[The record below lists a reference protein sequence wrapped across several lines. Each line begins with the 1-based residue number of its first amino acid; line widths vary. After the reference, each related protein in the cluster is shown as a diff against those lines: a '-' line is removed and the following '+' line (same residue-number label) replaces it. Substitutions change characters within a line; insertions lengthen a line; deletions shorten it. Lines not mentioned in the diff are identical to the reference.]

1 MIIYQTGHSRRK
13 QESKYM
19 AKENKTEHKKITDA
33 KALKAVEK
41 GVGKVTKIKFITE
54 FKDFISKGNVMDMAV
69 GMIVGA
75 AFTAIVT
82 SLVNNIL
89 MPALGMITGQI
100 DFSDLKII
108 LQAAV
113 KDEAGEIITPE
124 VAIGYGAFINS
135 VISFLLIALS
145 VFILIKVLGSFKRKK
160 KEEPK
165 EEEEPKPDPQI
176 ELLTEIRD
184 LLKNGGAVSEETES
198 EEATEEEKE
207 EEPVTE

>member
-1 MIIYQTGHSRRK
+1 
-13 QESKYM
+13 M
-19 AKENKTEHKKITDA
+19 AKENKQTEHKKITDA
-33 KALKAVEK
+33 KALKAVGH
-41 GVGKVTKIKFITE
+41 GVEKVTKIKFITE

-135 VISFLLIALS
+135 IISFLIIALS
-145 VFILIKVLGSFKRKK
+145 VFILIKVIGSFKRKK

-165 EEEEPKPDPQI
+165 EEEPKPDPQI

-184 LLKNGGAVSEETES
+184 LLKNGGAVAEETES

-207 EEPVTE
+207 EETVTE

>member
-1 MIIYQTGHSRRK
+1 
-13 QESKYM
+13 M
-19 AKENKTEHKKITDA
+19 AKENKPTEHKKITDA
-33 KALKAVEK
+33 KALKAVGH
-41 GVGKVTKIKFITE
+41 GVEKVTKIKFITE

-135 VISFLLIALS
+135 VISFLIIALS
-145 VFILIKVLGSFKRKK
+145 VFILIKVIGSFKRKK

-165 EEEEPKPDPQI
+165 EEEPKPDPQI

-184 LLKNGGAVSEETES
+184 LLKNGGAVAEETES

-207 EEPVTE
+207 EETVTE

>member
-1 MIIYQTGHSRRK
+1 
-13 QESKYM
+13 M
-19 AKENKTEHKKITDA
+19 ANEKKEHKDLRDV
-33 KALKAVEK
+33 KALKAVGHGVEK
-41 GVGKVTKIKFITE
+41 VGKIKFVSE

-89 MPALGMITGQI
+89 MPALGMIAGQI
-100 DFSDLKII
+100 DFSDLKIV
-108 LQAAV
+108 LKAAV
-113 KDEAGEIITPE
+113 KEGTEIVEPE

-145 VFILIKVLGSFKRKK
+145 VFILIKVLGAFKRKK
-160 KEEPK
+160 EKEP
-165 EEEEPKPDPQI
+165 EEEPAPDPQI

-184 LLKNGGAVSEETES
+184 LLKGEAAVKTENEDEKETE
-198 EEATEEEKE
+198 ALTK
-207 EEPVTE
+207 

>member
-1 MIIYQTGHSRRK
+1 
-13 QESKYM
+13 M
-19 AKENKTEHKKITDA
+19 AKENKPTEHKKITDA
-33 KALKAVEK
+33 KALKAVGH
-41 GVGKVTKIKFITE
+41 GVEKVTKIKFITE

-145 VFILIKVLGSFKRKK
+145 IFILIKVIGSFKRKK

-165 EEEEPKPDPQI
+165 EEEPKPDPQI

-184 LLKNGGAVSEETES
+184 LLKNGGAVPEETES

-207 EEPVTE
+207 EETVTE

>member
-1 MIIYQTGHSRRK
+1 
-13 QESKYM
+13 M
-19 AKENKTEHKKITDA
+19 AKENKPTEHKKITDA
-33 KALKAVEK
+33 KALKAVGH
-41 GVGKVTKIKFITE
+41 GVEKVTKIKFITE

-135 VISFLLIALS
+135 IISFLIIALS
-145 VFILIKVLGSFKRKK
+145 VFILIKVIGSFKRKK

-165 EEEEPKPDPQI
+165 EEEPKPDPQI

-184 LLKNGGAVSEETES
+184 LLKNGGAVAEETES

-207 EEPVTE
+207 EETVTE

>member
-1 MIIYQTGHSRRK
+1 MSTEK
-13 QESKYM
+13 
-19 AKENKTEHKKITDA
+19 KTQHKDIRDA
-33 KALKAVEK
+33 KAFKAVGQGVEK
-41 GVGKVTKIKFITE
+41 VGKIKFISE

-100 DFSDLKII
+100 DFSDLKIV
-108 LQAAV
+108 LKAAV
-113 KDEAGEIITPE
+113 KEGTEI
-124 VAIGYGAFINS
+124 IGYGAFINS

-145 VFILIKVLGSFKRKK
+145 VFILIKVLGAFKRKK
-160 KEEPK
+160 AEAPK
-165 EEEEPKPDPQI
+165 EEPKPDPQI

-184 LLKNGGAVSEETES
+184 LLKGESAVKAECE
-198 EEATEEEKE
+198 EEEKE
-207 EEPVTE
+207 PETVTE

>member
-1 MIIYQTGHSRRK
+1 
-13 QESKYM
+13 M
-19 AKENKTEHKKITDA
+19 AKENKQTEHKKITDA
-33 KALKAVEK
+33 KALKAVGH
-41 GVGKVTKIKFITE
+41 GVEKVTKIKFITE

-145 VFILIKVLGSFKRKK
+145 VFILIKVTGSFKRKK

-165 EEEEPKPDPQI
+165 EAAPTPDPQI
-176 ELLTEIRD
+176 VLLTEIRD
-184 LLKNGGAVSEETES
+184 LLKNGGAVAEETE
-198 EEATEEEKE
+198 ETEDTEEKE
-207 EEPVTE
+207 TEAVTE

>member
-1 MIIYQTGHSRRK
+1 
-13 QESKYM
+13 M
-19 AKENKTEHKKITDA
+19 AKENKPTEHKKITDA
-33 KALKAVEK
+33 KALKAVGH
-41 GVGKVTKIKFITE
+41 GVEKVTKIKFITE

-135 VISFLLIALS
+135 IISFLIIALS
-145 VFILIKVLGSFKRKK
+145 VFILIKVIGSFKRKK

-165 EEEEPKPDPQI
+165 EEEPKPDPQI

-184 LLKNGGAVSEETES
+184 LLKNGGAVPEETES

-207 EEPVTE
+207 EETVTE

>member
-1 MIIYQTGHSRRK
+1 
-13 QESKYM
+13 M
-19 AKENKTEHKKITDA
+19 AKENKPTEHKKITDA
-33 KALKAVEK
+33 KALKAVGH
-41 GVGKVTKIKFITE
+41 GVEKVTKIKFITE
-54 FKDFISKGNVMDMAV
+54 FKEFISKGNVMDMAV

-145 VFILIKVLGSFKRKK
+145 IFILIKVIGSFKRKK

-165 EEEEPKPDPQI
+165 EEEPKPDPQI

-184 LLKNGGAVSEETES
+184 LLKNGGAVAEETES

-207 EEPVTE
+207 EETMTE

>member
-1 MIIYQTGHSRRK
+1 
-13 QESKYM
+13 M
-19 AKENKTEHKKITDA
+19 AKENKQTEHKKITDA
-33 KALKAVEK
+33 KALKAVGH
-41 GVGKVTKIKFITE
+41 GVEKVTKIKFITE

-135 VISFLLIALS
+135 IISFLLIALS
-145 VFILIKVLGSFKRKK
+145 IFILIKVIGSFKRKK

-165 EEEEPKPDPQI
+165 EEEPKPDPQI

-184 LLKNGGAVSEETES
+184 LLKNGGAVAEETES

-207 EEPVTE
+207 EETVTE

>member
-1 MIIYQTGHSRRK
+1 
-13 QESKYM
+13 M
-19 AKENKTEHKKITDA
+19 AKENKPTEHKKITDA
-33 KALKAVEK
+33 KALKAVGH
-41 GVGKVTKIKFITE
+41 GVEKVTKIKFITE

-145 VFILIKVLGSFKRKK
+145 VFILIKVIGSFKRKK

-165 EEEEPKPDPQI
+165 EEEPKPDPQI

-184 LLKNGGAVSEETES
+184 LLENGGAVAEETES

-207 EEPVTE
+207 EETVTK

>member
-1 MIIYQTGHSRRK
+1 
-13 QESKYM
+13 M

-33 KALKAVEK
+33 KALKAVGH
-41 GVGKVTKIKFITE
+41 GVEKVTKIKFIKE

>member
-1 MIIYQTGHSRRK
+1 
-13 QESKYM
+13 M

-33 KALKAVEK
+33 KALKAVGH
-41 GVGKVTKIKFITE
+41 GVEKVTKIKFIKE

-135 VISFLLIALS
+135 VISFLLIALQE
-145 VFILIKVLGSFKRKK
+145 FLLIKVLGSFKRKK

-184 LLKNGGAVSEETES
+184 LLKNGGAVAEETES

-207 EEPVTE
+207 EETVTE

>member
-1 MIIYQTGHSRRK
+1 
-13 QESKYM
+13 M
-19 AKENKTEHKKITDA
+19 AKEKKEHKDLRDV
-33 KALKAVEK
+33 KAFKAVGQGVEK
-41 GVGKVTKIKFITE
+41 VGKIKFVSE

-100 DFSDLKII
+100 YFSDLKIV
-108 LQAAV
+108 LKAAV
-113 KDEAGEIITPE
+113 KEGGEIIEPE

-145 VFILIKVLGSFKRKK
+145 VFILIKVLGAFKRKK
-160 KEEPK
+160 TEEPAP
-165 EEEEPKPDPQI
+165 EEEPKPDPQI

-184 LLKNGGAVSEETES
+184 LLKNNGEVVKTES
-198 EEATEEEKE
+198 EEEKE
-207 EEPVTE
+207 PEALTK

>member
-1 MIIYQTGHSRRK
+1 M
-13 QESKYM
+13 SK
-19 AKENKTEHKKITDA
+19 KNNKEHKKITDA
-33 KALKAVEK
+33 KALKVVGE

-135 VISFLLIALS
+135 IISFLLIALS
-145 VFILIKVLGSFKRKK
+145 VFILIKVIGSFKRKK

-176 ELLTEIRD
+176 VLLTEIRD
-184 LLKNGGAVSEETES
+184 LLKNGGAVAEETEET
-198 EEATEEEKE
+198 EETEEKE
-207 EEPVTE
+207 TEAVTE

>member
-1 MIIYQTGHSRRK
+1 MSTEK
-13 QESKYM
+13 
-19 AKENKTEHKKITDA
+19 KTQHKDIRDV
-33 KALKAVEK
+33 KAFKAVGQGVEK
-41 GVGKVTKIKFITE
+41 VGKIKFISE

-89 MPALGMITGQI
+89 MPALGMII
-100 DFSDLKII
+100 
-108 LQAAV
+108 
-113 KDEAGEIITPE
+113 EPE

-145 VFILIKVLGSFKRKK
+145 VFILIKVLGAFKRKK
-160 KEEPK
+160 AEEPK
-165 EEEEPKPDPQI
+165 EDPKPDPQI

-184 LLKNGGAVSEETES
+184 LLKGESAVKAECE
-198 EEATEEEKE
+198 EEEKE
-207 EEPVTE
+207 PETVTE

>member
-1 MIIYQTGHSRRK
+1 
-13 QESKYM
+13 M
-19 AKENKTEHKKITDA
+19 AKENKPTEHKKITDA
-33 KALKAVEK
+33 KALKSVGHGVE
-41 GVGKVTKIKFITE
+41 KVTKIKFITE

-145 VFILIKVLGSFKRKK
+145 VFILIKVIGSFKRKK

-184 LLKNGGAVSEETES
+184 LLKNGGAVAEETES

-207 EEPVTE
+207 EETVTE

>member
-1 MIIYQTGHSRRK
+1 
-13 QESKYM
+13 M

-33 KALKAVEK
+33 KALKAVGH
-41 GVGKVTKIKFITE
+41 GVEKVTKIKFITE

-145 VFILIKVLGSFKRKK
+145 VFVLIKVLGSFKRKK

-165 EEEEPKPDPQI
+165 EEEPKPDPQI

-184 LLKNGGAVSEETES
+184 LLKNGGAVSEATES

>member
-1 MIIYQTGHSRRK
+1 
-13 QESKYM
+13 M
-19 AKENKTEHKKITDA
+19 AKENKQTEHKKITEA
-33 KALKAVEK
+33 KALKAVGH
-41 GVGKVTKIKFITE
+41 GVEKVTKIKFITE

-145 VFILIKVLGSFKRKK
+145 VFILIKVIGSFKRKK

-184 LLKNGGAVSEETES
+184 LLKNGGAVAEETES
-198 EEATEEEKE
+198 EEATEEQKE
-207 EEPVTE
+207 EETVAE

>member
-1 MIIYQTGHSRRK
+1 
-13 QESKYM
+13 M
-19 AKENKTEHKKITDA
+19 AKENKQTEHKKITDA
-33 KALKAVEK
+33 KALKAVGH
-41 GVGKVTKIKFITE
+41 GVEKVTKIKFITE

-145 VFILIKVLGSFKRKK
+145 IFILIKVIGSFKRKK

-165 EEEEPKPDPQI
+165 EEEPKPDPQI

-184 LLKNGGAVSEETES
+184 LLKNGGAVAEETES

-207 EEPVTE
+207 EETVTE

>member
-1 MIIYQTGHSRRK
+1 M
-13 QESKYM
+13 SK
-19 AKENKTEHKKITDA
+19 KNNKEHKKITDA
-33 KALKAVEK
+33 KALKVVGE

-145 VFILIKVLGSFKRKK
+145 IFILIKVIGSFKRKK

-165 EEEEPKPDPQI
+165 EEEPKPDPQI

-184 LLKNGGAVSEETES
+184 LLKNGGAVAEETE
-198 EEATEEEKE
+198 ETEDTEEKE
-207 EEPVTE
+207 TEAVTE

>member
-1 MIIYQTGHSRRK
+1 MSTEK
-13 QESKYM
+13 
-19 AKENKTEHKKITDA
+19 KTQHKDIRDA
-33 KALKAVEK
+33 KAFKAVGQGVEK
-41 GVGKVTKIKFITE
+41 VGKIKFISE

-89 MPALGMITGQI
+89 MPAQI
-100 DFSDLKII
+100 DFSDLKIV
-108 LQAAV
+108 LKAAV
-113 KDEAGEIITPE
+113 KEGTEIIEPE

-145 VFILIKVLGSFKRKK
+145 VFILIKVLGAFKRKK
-160 KEEPK
+160 AEAPK
-165 EEEEPKPDPQI
+165 EEPKPDPQI

-184 LLKNGGAVSEETES
+184 LLKGESAVKAECE
-198 EEATEEEKE
+198 EEEKE
-207 EEPVTE
+207 PETVTE

>member
-1 MIIYQTGHSRRK
+1 
-13 QESKYM
+13 M
-19 AKENKTEHKKITDA
+19 AKENKQTEHKKITDA
-33 KALKAVEK
+33 KALKAVGH
-41 GVGKVTKIKFITE
+41 GVEKVTKIKFITE

-145 VFILIKVLGSFKRKK
+145 IFILIKVIGSFKRKK

-165 EEEEPKPDPQI
+165 EEEPKPDPQI

-184 LLKNGGAVSEETES
+184 LLKNGGAVPEETES

-207 EEPVTE
+207 EETVTE

>member
-1 MIIYQTGHSRRK
+1 MSLSRFTRTHQTAIKPNNKGEISKCQQKRK
-13 QESKYM
+13 TQ
-19 AKENKTEHKKITDA
+19 HKDIRDA
-33 KALKAVEK
+33 KAFKAVGQGVEK
-41 GVGKVTKIKFITE
+41 VGKIKFISE

-100 DFSDLKII
+100 DFSDLKIV
-108 LQAAV
+108 LKAAV
-113 KDEAGEIITPE
+113 KEGTEIIEPE

-145 VFILIKVLGSFKRKK
+145 VFILIKVLSAHSRERKRKRLK
-160 KEEPK
+160 KSRIP
-165 EEEEPKPDPQI
+165 I
-176 ELLTEIRD
+176 LR
-184 LLKNGGAVSEETES
+184 
-198 EEATEEEKE
+198 
-207 EEPVTE
+207 